1 MIPLKRW
8 PMFFSPF
15 AHRLIF
21 SFLISK
27 GNVVGAKKKR
37 NLRTNSFF
45 AALPKL
51 PLATLLMAIFYFTQ
65 DDPQR
70 RISRTLQISTS
81 KTSQICRTLQHVC
94 SVDIQNRPFTPF
106 GGPGVVVKCDE
117 SKFNHKQKVNKS

>member
-1 MIPLKRW
+1 MADV
-8 PMFFSPF
+8 FFPF
-15 AHRLIF
+15 AYRSHSYF
-21 SFLISK
+21 SFLISRK
-27 GNVVGAKKKR
+27 RCSGCKKRR

-45 AALPKL
+45 AAFPKL

-70 RISRTLQISTS
+70 RIARTLQISTRT
-81 KTSQICRTLQHVC
+81 TSQICRTLQHVC